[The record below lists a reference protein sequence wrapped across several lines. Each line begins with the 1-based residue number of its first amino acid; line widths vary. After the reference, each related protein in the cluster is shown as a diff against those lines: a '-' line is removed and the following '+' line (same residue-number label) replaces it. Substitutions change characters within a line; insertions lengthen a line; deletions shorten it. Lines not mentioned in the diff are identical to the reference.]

1 MSPVILSA
9 AGVAL
14 VLDDSGPGLPRVR
27 HFGAGLGSA
36 AGPGLLP
43 VLAAPSPPLL
53 PAQGDAW
60 YGRPGLSGV
69 RDGEHWPVR
78 WSLDGIDV
86 SAEPGSGGSVTV
98 TAADPE
104 AGLRLVSE
112 LRMDGGGLVRLR
124 HTVTNAAASPYRVA
138 GLVCVLPVPE
148 RAGELLDFT
157 GR

>member
-27 HFGAGLGSA
+27 HFGAGLGRVD
-36 AGPGLLP
+36 GPGLLP
-43 VLAAPSPPLL
+43 AVASLGSAPPLL
-53 PAQGDAW
+53 PAQGDGW

-78 WSLDGIDV
+78 WTVESL
-86 SAEPGSGGSVTV
+86 ETESGAGGGTVTV
-98 TAADPE
+98 TAADGR

-112 LRMDGGGLVRLR
+112 LVMDAGGLVSMR
-124 HTVTNAAASPYRVA
+124 HTLTNTAASPYRVG
-138 GLVCVLPVPE
+138 GLVCALPVP
-148 RAGELLDFT
+148 G
-157 GR
+157 